1 MKEPSQGKICRVVR
15 THVGKLVGASGAV
28 VMRVEHLPLA
38 DLPPDERPDVTI
50 FILDQGQASI
60 LDEQLI
66 DSFDVTS
73 ISSAR

>member
-1 MKEPSQGKICRVVR
+1 
-15 THVGKLVGASGAV
+15 
-28 VMRVEHLPLA
+28 MRVEHLPLA

>member
-15 THVGKLVGASGAV
+15 TDVGKLAGAPGAV
-28 VMRVEHLPLA
+28 VVRVEHLPLA
-38 DLPPDERPDVTI
+38 DVPPGEKPNVTV